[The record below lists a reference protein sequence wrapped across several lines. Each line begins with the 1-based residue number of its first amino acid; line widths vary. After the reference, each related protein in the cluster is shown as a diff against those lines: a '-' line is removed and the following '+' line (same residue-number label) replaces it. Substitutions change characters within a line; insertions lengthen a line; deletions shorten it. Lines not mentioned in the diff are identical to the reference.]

1 MGSIDKRINIL
12 LVGDDPKIV
21 GVIRKAL
28 EDSGMRCR
36 LHTVGTGSSMVKYL
50 HRDEPYVDAPKP
62 HLILFDLSTAEDRY
76 LKTLE
81 GIKSDEDL
89 GDLPVAVLTVPETE
103 KLLEKQYGSGEEE
116 CVMFSPIGLVEFFRS
131 MKSFR
136 IDRFVN
142 SVKLIAKLGFVLV
155 RMPESAARSRPA
167 RAEMAFGSRS
177 ANLSP
182 SAK

>member
-1 MGSIDKRINIL
+1 MGSIDNRINIL
-12 LVGDDPKIV
+12 LVGDDPKNV
-21 GVIRKAL
+21 GTIRDAL
-28 EDSGMRCR
+28 EASGSRCR

-50 HRDEPYVDAPKP
+50 HREEPYVDAPKP
-62 HLILFDLSTAEDRY
+62 HVILFDFSTADERY
-76 LKTLE
+76 LNTLDR
-81 GIKSDEDL
+81 IKSDQAL
-89 GDLPVAVLTVPETE
+89 GDLPIAVLTVPDSERM
-103 KLLEKQYGSGEEE
+103 LEQRHGSGDEE

-155 RMPESAARSRPA
+155 RMPEPVRKVSTARTAMRL
-167 RAEMAFGSRS
+167 RRHRGSVS
-177 ANLSP
+177 H